1 VAVCVASEATLFE
14 DGPPEH
20 IGKGQVFARSHEP
33 GKAGCVDGVLCK
45 HGLVLHRSKNLVQK
59 VGFLTDDVFRW
70 LHVLRAIQ
78 LVERYGHRLVL
89 LSCSP
94 LNVKGRLFGIDGVA
108 AEIALLSKW
117 WRIDE
122 VHT

>member
-1 VAVCVASEATLFE
+1 MDIQNILEKVRFLPVLTSQ
-14 DGPPEH
+14 
-20 IGKGQVFARSHEP
+20 GKLV
-33 GKAGCVDGVLCK
+33 VL
-45 HGLVLHRSKNLVQK
+45 
-59 VGFLTDDVFRW
+59 DDVFRW